1 MKKILSICLIL
12 IGLSAY
18 TQDLREVL
26 NKYNSHSIPY
36 ISVSEARRIQVNDSL
51 IFLDSR
57 ELEEYEVSR
66 LPGAYYIGH
75 RRFSEENMPEIIPN
89 KQSSIVVYCSIGV
102 RSEQIGERLK
112 KLGYTNVKNLYG
124 GIFEWMN
131 KGFPVRDKDEKLT
144 QKIHAYSKE
153 WGIYLEKGEKVY

>member
-1 MKKILSICLIL
+1 MKKLISICLFL

-18 TQDLREVL
+18 TQDLREVID
-26 NKYNSHSIPY
+26 KYNSHSIPY
-36 ISVSEARRIQVNDSL
+36 ISVSEARWMQVNDKL
-51 IFLDSR
+51 IFLDAR
-57 ELEEYEVSR
+57 EREEYEVSR

-75 RRFSEENMPEIIPN
+75 RKFSETKIPEIVTN
-89 KQSSIVVYCSIGV
+89 KQSTIVVYCSIGV
-102 RSEQIGERLK
+102 RSEQIAERLK

-131 KGFPVRDKDEKLT
+131 KGFPVQDQDENIT
-144 QKIHAYSKE
+144 QKVHAYSKE